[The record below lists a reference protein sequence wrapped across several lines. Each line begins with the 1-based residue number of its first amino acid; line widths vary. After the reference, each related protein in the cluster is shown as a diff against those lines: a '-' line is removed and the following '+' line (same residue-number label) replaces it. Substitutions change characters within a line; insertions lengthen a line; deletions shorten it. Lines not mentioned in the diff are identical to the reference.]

1 VKRKIQL
8 HFLPLLIVFSL
19 ASLIWLLSH
28 VVYYNF
34 IFLFLGLL
42 VGSLILD
49 IDHLI
54 FWFYLRPNLE
64 ESRLALMAWK
74 KGDFRSLLKLLEST
88 HLNHTNLI
96 FHHYFFQVVMVIIS
110 FFVFTSSEFIFAK
123 AFLLAVNIHL
133 LFDEFNDFF
142 QNPRHLQDWL
152 FAREN
157 KQLPL
162 NSLKPYLIFFTL
174 ISLVFTYLLISSS

>member
-1 VKRKIQL
+1 MKRKIQL

-96 FHHYFFQVVMVIIS
+96 FHHYFFQVVMVLIS
-110 FFVFTSSEFIFAK
+110 FFVFTSSKFIFAK

-133 LFDEFNDFF
+133 LVDEFNDFF